1 MVLIHGARSAM
12 RTAQGKS
19 DRLSQ
24 WVSALLARRHPNVV
38 AAALANKT
46 ARIAWAML
54 RRGTEYQAELVAQ

>member
-1 MVLIHGARSAM
+1 M

-24 WVSALLARRHPNVV
+24 WVSALPARRHPNVV

-46 ARIAWAML
+46 ARIDWAML
-54 RRGTEYQAELVAQ
+54 RRGAEYQPELVAQ